1 MLDTV
6 VGMADMLSGVVGV
19 LHCGTY
25 STHEAHMRTHHR
37 HRRTH
42 VRHLVSRRSRP
53 AHGWCR
59 CREDHRPW
67 RRRHWWWRYWWSLLL
82 LMAAIVLV
90 HCPCRAALRR
100 AVGRRSERRPP
111 RRGPG
116 RSAAQLCTSP
126 FLAGNVRPSTSR
138 RQGQRNIYATKAFP
152 TCCLYRHAHRKHS
165 KRLQGGLTYQEHT
178 RRPPLRPLP
187 LTPRARPALAQP
199 ACSCCPAV
207 CYCPSSRRK
216 YCTPARQQA
225 SPTCSSTRT
234 LVASPCL
241 ARHPR
246 PSRCE
251 SQFGGSAAYAFIRPS
266 RYFQT
271 TVKSDACSALV
282 ITRVPRP
289 RVKRP
294 RTPSCSMIIM
304 AASR

>member
-1 MLDTV
+1 M
-6 VGMADMLSGVVGV
+6 GGAGAGRIIGRGGGGIGGG
-19 LHCGTY
+19 GTGGACCC
-25 STHEAHMRTHHR
+25 SWPP
-37 HRRTH
+37 
-42 VRHLVSRRSRP
+42 LF
-53 AHGWCR
+53 
-59 CREDHRPW
+59 
-67 RRRHWWWRYWWSLLL
+67 WS
-82 LMAAIVLV
+82 IVL
-90 HCPCRAALRR
+90 AAPRC
-100 AVGRRSERRPP
+100 AARSE
-111 RRGPG
+111 GG
-116 RSAAQLCTSP
+116 RSDGLPVVDQEGARPSCDHTSP